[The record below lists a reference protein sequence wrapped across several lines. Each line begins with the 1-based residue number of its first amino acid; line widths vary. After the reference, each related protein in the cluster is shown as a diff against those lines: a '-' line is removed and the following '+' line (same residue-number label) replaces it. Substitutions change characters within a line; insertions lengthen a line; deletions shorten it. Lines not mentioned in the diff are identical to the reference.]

1 MATPPRNDD
10 QFKRLDASSYDP
22 VQKAYDR
29 FTEAFTTPL
38 AQRIVELAA
47 IGTTDRVL
55 DVATGTGVVVRA
67 IAAKHRPAG
76 GILGVDLS
84 DGMLATAREK
94 ATAAGYTIEFLK
106 TDAEALALPDKSFDV
121 VLSLFGLMHFPH
133 PEAAVAQMFRVLKPG
148 GRVVIGVGSSPARDS
163 VDQIGYAL
171 SRAGEM
177 VERGRGRWLAAPG
190 YLDALVRRHIP
201 AEAETET
208 ADITRSGHPGNFLPR
223 LVRAAGFAN
232 LERSWQGYAPEF
244 KTAEEFWELQ
254 ATYSTFARKRLS
266 HATPAQAQA
275 VKDEFF
281 STCQAV
287 LGRGGKL
294 VYRYGALFVSAQRSG

>member
-1 MATPPRNDD
+1 MATLPPNDD
-10 QFKRLDASSYDP
+10 HFKRMDASSYDP
-22 VQKAYDR
+22 VQKAYDH

-38 AQRIVELAA
+38 AQRIVELAE
-47 IGTTDRVL
+47 IRPTDRVL

-67 IAAKHRPAG
+67 IAAKIRPSG

-84 DGMLATAREK
+84 DGMLSTAREK
-94 ATAAGYTIEFLK
+94 AVAAGYAIEFLK

-133 PEAAVAQMFRVLKPG
+133 PDAAVAQMFRVLKPG

-163 VDQIGYAL
+163 FAQVGYAC
-171 SRAGEM
+171 SRAWEM

-190 YLDALVRRHIP
+190 YLDDLVRRHIP

-208 ADITRSGHPGNFLPR
+208 ADITRSGHPGSFLPR
-223 LVRAAGFAN
+223 LVCAAGFEN
-232 LERSWQGYAPEF
+232 LQRSWQGYAPKF

-266 HATPAQAQA
+266 HATPTQAQT

-281 STCQAV
+281 ATCQTV
-287 LGRGGKL
+287 LGRGGRL
-294 VYRYGALFVSAQRSG
+294 VYRYGALFVSAQRPV

>member
-1 MATPPRNDD
+1 MALPPTNDD
-10 QFKRLDASSYDP
+10 QYKRQDAASYDP
-22 VQKAYDR
+22 VQKSYDH

-38 AQRIVELAA
+38 AIRIVELAQIQA
-47 IGTTDRVL
+47 TDRVL

-94 ATAAGYTIEFLK
+94 ASTAGFPIEFLK

-133 PEAAVAQMFRVLKPG
+133 PDAAVAQMFRVLKPG

-163 VDQIGYAL
+163 FAQIGYAG
-171 SRAGEM
+171 SRAWEM
-177 VERGRGRWLAAPG
+177 IERGLGRWLAAPA
-190 YLDALVRRHIP
+190 YLDDLVRKHIP

-208 ADITRSGHPGNFLPR
+208 AEITRSGHPGSFLPC
-223 LVRAAGFAN
+223 LVRAAGFEN
-232 LERSWQGYAPEF
+232 VERSWRGFAPEF
-244 KTAEEFWELQ
+244 KTAAEFWELQ
-254 ATYSTFARKRLS
+254 ATYSTFARKRLTQ
-266 HATPAQAQA
+266 ATPAQTKA
-275 VKDEFF
+275 VRDEFF
-281 STCQAV
+281 STCETV
-287 LGRGGKL
+287 LGRGGRL
-294 VYRYGALFVSAQRSG
+294 VYRYGSLYVSAQRPK

>member
-1 MATPPRNDD
+1 MATTLPNDD
-10 QFKRLDASSYDP
+10 HFKRLDAASYDP

-47 IGTTDRVL
+47 IRPTDRVL

-67 IAAKHRPAG
+67 IAAGHRPAG

-94 ATAAGYTIEFLK
+94 AAAVGHAIEFLK
-106 TDAEALALPDKSFDV
+106 TDAEALDLPDKSFDV

-133 PEAAVAQMFRVLKPG
+133 PDRAIAQMYRVLKPG

-163 VDQIGYAL
+163 FAQVGYAS
-171 SRAGEM
+171 SRAWEM
-177 VERGRGRWLAAPG
+177 VERARGRWLAAPG
-190 YLDALVRRHIP
+190 YLDDLVRKHIP
-201 AEAETET
+201 AEAEIET
-208 ADITRSGHPGNFLPR
+208 ADVTRSGHPGTFLPR
-223 LVRAAGFAN
+223 LVRAAGFEN
-232 LERSWQGYAPEF
+232 LQRSWQGYAPEF

-266 HATPAQAQA
+266 HATPTQAQA

-281 STCQAV
+281 ATCQAV
-287 LGRGGKL
+287 LGCGGRL
-294 VYRYGALFVSAQRSG
+294 VYRYGSLYVSAQRPV